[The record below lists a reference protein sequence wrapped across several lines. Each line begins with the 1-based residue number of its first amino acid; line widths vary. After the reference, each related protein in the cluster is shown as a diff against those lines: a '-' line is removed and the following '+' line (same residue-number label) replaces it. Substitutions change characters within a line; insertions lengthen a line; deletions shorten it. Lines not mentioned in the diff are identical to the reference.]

1 MKGKAE
7 NSDMYY
13 FFLLLLNV
21 MSHDDWENNKSTFL
35 SAHIIMINSDVSI
48 KEDYFDT
55 HLTKSD
61 LWRKMCQV

>member
-1 MKGKAE
+1 
-7 NSDMYY
+7 
-13 FFLLLLNV
+13 

-48 KEDYFDT
+48 KGEDYFDT